1 MVRIRTTA
9 ASITRTLRCVRRI
22 VNAAPKVSGECG
34 KCRRAPL
41 FRSGGTGTKC
51 SGPDARSPQRRWHE
65 FAARQE
71 GGFHN
76 SATRFVFH
84 RTLPHTARCVREH
97 GRAWERNLLNGIPR
111 ASACHQGYGHNA
123 QATLPT
129 RLIRPRAPEC
139 APHPICLSDSAVT
152 FFVGYVVTVARE
164 AVRRYTRFSALHP

>member
-1 MVRIRTTA
+1 MWKVPTRA
-9 ASITRTLRCVRRI
+9 AFSIGRHRHKMLGARRSI
-22 VNAAPKVSGECG
+22 PNGVGMSLPLD
-34 KCRRAPL
+34 RRAV
-41 FRSGGTGTKC
+41 
-51 SGPDARSPQRRWHE
+51 
-65 FAARQE
+65 
-71 GGFHN
+71 FHS